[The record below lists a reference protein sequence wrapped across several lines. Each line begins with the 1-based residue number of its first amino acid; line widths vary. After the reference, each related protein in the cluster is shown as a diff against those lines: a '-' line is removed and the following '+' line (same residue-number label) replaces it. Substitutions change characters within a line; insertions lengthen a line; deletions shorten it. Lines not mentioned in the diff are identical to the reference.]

1 MEFIDIAGFEE
12 WGLDGGFSVVFY
24 KGREKVLEIIPNG
37 PEADCVCEAMEG
49 RDVDITQYF
58 NLPLDF
64 CWFRAPV

>member
-49 RDVDITQYF
+49 
-58 NLPLDF
+58 
-64 CWFRAPV
+64 